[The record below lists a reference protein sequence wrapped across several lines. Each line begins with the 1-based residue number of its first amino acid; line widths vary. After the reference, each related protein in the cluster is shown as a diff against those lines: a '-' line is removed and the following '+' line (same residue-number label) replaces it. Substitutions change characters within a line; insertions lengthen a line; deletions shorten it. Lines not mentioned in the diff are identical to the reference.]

1 MFIQVNLLRE
11 KAQKPKN
18 IAALRYDYKNII
30 VWILDYRQWY
40 FLLSP
45 FVYTIEETFNNSFR
59 SYLKSKNSYSLI
71 ILTWSN
77 SQIQSK

>member
-18 IAALRYDYKNII
+18 IAALRYDYRNMI
-30 VWILDYRQWY
+30 VLILDYGQRY

-45 FVYTIEETFNNSFR
+45 FVYTIKETFNNSSR
-59 SYLKSKNSYSLI
+59 SYFKFKNSYSLI
-71 ILTWSN
+71 ILTT
-77 SQIQSK
+77 